1 MCKGSNVLSWLV
13 LIGRGLD
20 LKPSLCWLLKK
31 EFALYTIFR
40 ELDKN
45 DKEFPGGDSKEA
57 TPVPIPN
64 TVVKLFHAFGTS
76 VAGPR
81 ESR

>member
-1 MCKGSNVLSWLV
+1 M
-13 LIGRGLD
+13 LITEV
-20 LKPSLCWLLKK
+20 

-64 TVVKLFHAFGTS
+64 TAVKLFHAFGTS
-76 VAGPR
+76 GAGPR

>member
-31 EFALYTIFR
+31 NALYTIFR
-40 ELDKN
+40 ELDKKVK
-45 DKEFPGGDSKEA
+45 DFPGGDSKEA

-64 TVVKLFHAFGTS
+64 TAVKLFHAFGTS
-76 VAGPR
+76 GAGPR

>member
-1 MCKGSNVLSWLV
+1 MV

-20 LKPSLCWLLKK
+20 LKPLLCLITKELNLHSIQFSENLKSLTK
-31 EFALYTIFR
+31 
-40 ELDKN
+40 
-45 DKEFPGGDSKEA
+45 FPGGDSKEA

-76 VAGPR
+76 DAGPR
-81 ESR
+81 ERR